1 MRLRSEG
8 LSARELDGEIILLD
22 LRASRYLSVSGVGVE
37 IVNLLSEDR
46 TEDELVAA
54 VLERYDVDEAL
65 VRKDTLAFVGQLR
78 DAGLLE

>member
-8 LSARELDGEIILLD
+8 LSARELGGEIILLD
-22 LRASRYLSVSGVGVE
+22 LRSSRYLSVSGVGVD

-46 TEDELVAA
+46 TEDEVVAE
-54 VLERYDVDEAL
+54 LQKRYDVAADV
-65 VRKDTLAFVGQLR
+65 VRRDTLAFLGQLR

>member
-46 TEDELVAA
+46 TEEELVAA
-54 VLERYDVDEAL
+54 VLEHYDVDEDV
-65 VRKDTLAFVGQLR
+65 VRKDTHTFLAQLR

>member
-46 TEDELVAA
+46 TEEELVTAL
-54 VLERYDVDEAL
+54 LERYDVDEAL
-65 VRKDTLAFVGQLR
+65 VRRDMSAFVSQLR